1 MQCLETLRVG
11 VRSFGVG
18 PRPAMVAQMR
28 TRNTIANNAEAEE
41 EAMKE
46 TREKSKYQ
54 FALDNRQAGLIVS
67 GLLLVLVLSF
77 LMGALFGR
85 NMSRMTEET
94 PAAVAAATANPQDMA
109 DLNAMPTASEPA
121 GTTPAAGGASA
132 LDTALAGYKSQQ
144 LPTLD
149 QLNAGSPAAPAALTE
164 AYDTEAPAEA
174 RATGATGPLAA
185 PTPLSAP
192 LPTGAPI
199 AEPAPRP
206 APLREPTPRVA
217 AADPEPSAVPRPVI
231 PAGAYTIQIASA
243 PSKGEAQAI
252 VNQLRARK
260 YDAYMLAAALP
271 QGTFYRVRVGHYLDL
286 DQAEKA
292 RRILQSREGKYFDA
306 WITQ

>member
-1 MQCLETLRVG
+1 
-11 VRSFGVG
+11 
-18 PRPAMVAQMR
+18 
-28 TRNTIANNAEAEE
+28 
-41 EAMKE
+41 MKE

-109 DLNAMPTASEPA
+109 DLNAMPATPEPA
-121 GTTPAAGGASA
+121 GAAPAAGGASA

-149 QLNAGSPAAPAALTE
+149 QLNAGSPAAPAPAALTD

-206 APLREPTPRVA
+206 APVREPVARVA

-260 YDAYMLAAALP
+260 YDAYMLTAALP